1 MDILPEDTSAKTLYF
16 RAIRSRS
23 LAAVETLV
31 SLGADVTWRDEDGSP
46 GLHLSTV
53 RQEVDKLEFLLSK
66 GADVNQTDR
75 KGRTAL
81 MVACLCGLPA
91 MVERLCQVPGINL
104 NSRDGTRVNCTALLF
119 AVTSLTVS
127 DSLNH
132 LQCVEKLRAVTGVD
146 WDAVDSVFGF
156 SGIMAAVYLGHTGI
170 VETLLPVSNLSLTN
184 TDGDTVAHL
193 AVKSTQAVAL
203 RILQLL
209 CQDGRV
215 DWNTLDRKG
224 KSPAMIALELN
235 KVDMFRCLV
244 RTPGVDTDLT
254 DGEGRNLMQLI
265 M

>member
-1 MDILPEDTSAKTLYF
+1 MDILPEDSSAKTLYF
-16 RAIRSRS
+16 RAIKSRS
-23 LAAVETLV
+23 LAAVEILV
-31 SLGADVTWRDEDGSP
+31 SLGADVTWRDEVGSP
-46 GLHLSTV
+46 GLHLLTV

-66 GADVNQTDR
+66 GADINQTDR
-75 KGRTAL
+75 KGRTPL

-104 NSRDGTRVNCTALLF
+104 NSRDDTWVKFTALLF
-119 AVTSLTVS
+119 AVTVS

-146 WDAVDSVFGF
+146 WDAVDSYFGF
-156 SGIMAAVYLGHTGI
+156 SAIMAAVHLGFTGI

-193 AVKSTQAVAL
+193 AVKSTKAVAL
-203 RILQLL
+203 RILQVL

-215 DWNTLDRKG
+215 DWNTLDREG

-254 DGEGRNLMQLI
+254 DGEGRNLLQLI